1 MDEDDAERR
10 PTKLLFDNLVGF
22 FFLRY
27 RLNPLVLPTSVR
39 CCSRSLHIGQRVLT
53 MRSTYIVCYDIA
65 DDKRL
70 RKVFKT
76 MKAFGDHI
84 QYSVFECQLSP
95 RDLIQCRQ
103 RLSEIINNAQDQV
116 LFIDLG
122 PSEGR
127 GERVIAALGQA
138 YQPFDAACMIV

>member
-1 MDEDDAERR
+1 
-10 PTKLLFDNLVGF
+10 
-22 FFLRY
+22 
-27 RLNPLVLPTSVR
+27 
-39 CCSRSLHIGQRVLT
+39 

-76 MKAFGDHI
+76 MKAFGDHL
-84 QYSVFECQLSP
+84 QYSVFECQLTP

-127 GERVIAALGQA
+127 GERVIAALGKA

>member
-1 MDEDDAERR
+1 
-10 PTKLLFDNLVGF
+10 
-22 FFLRY
+22 
-27 RLNPLVLPTSVR
+27 
-39 CCSRSLHIGQRVLT
+39 

-76 MKAFGDHI
+76 MKAYGDHL
-84 QYSVFECQLSP
+84 QYSVFECQLSAS
-95 RDLIQCRQ
+95 DMIQCRQ
-103 RLSEIINNAQDQV
+103 RLSEIINNAHDQV

-122 PSEGR
+122 PPEGR
-127 GERVIAALGQA
+127 GERVISALGQA